1 MAFTFLHRS
10 QGITEEEYHD
20 TVGQFTRHIAEGS
33 ESLIDYLARS
43 MNPLTPHEAQRFR
56 ELVDKARRGEFF
68 SRTEVG
74 EYDQLIQKVRT
85 ERPDDSSIWPLVALG
100 AFLVG
105 LYLGHRQEEVEPQMS
120 NIPSPLMGEG

>member
-1 MAFTFLHRS
+1 MAFTFLRRS

-20 TVGQFTRHIAEGS
+20 TVGQFTRNIAEGN

-43 MNPLTPHEAQRFR
+43 INPLTSHEVQRFR
-56 ELVDKARRGEFF
+56 DLVDKARRGEFF
-68 SRTEVG
+68 SRAEVV
-74 EYDQLIQKVRT
+74 EYDRLIQKVRA

-105 LYLGHRQEEVEPQMS
+105 LYLGQRQEDA
-120 NIPSPLMGEG
+120 